1 LLFIFKDLSDMRKL
15 TADQLYR
22 FTSIDDQDF
31 QTNHSDTKEFMRRFH
46 PRAYQ
51 SLNFG
56 LHLRRNQNHIFI
68 MGEPGVGRIGM
79 TKSML
84 REAAKRKAIPQDVVL
99 VSDFTETNKTQ
110 YLFFDAGHGHAFKQ
124 AIEELITQLKSQLPV
139 VFDGH
144 AYQLKNQQLENEL
157 LAKQENAIAP
167 ALDLAESLSIE
178 VQQNENN
185 FVLYAV
191 VEGERLRMADLKKLD
206 EPLQKQFMQALDQV
220 EETLNKG
227 LTHFPF
233 LQHEYMDAGK
243 RLNTEVTNAHLAP
256 LIDTLKMEFGEN
268 KAVRGYLEALK
279 NAIVSKLHLFWD
291 QSADQVTSAAQTSM
305 EELLAEQSGMSV
317 FEVNLLVDHT
327 GLKHAPVIYEQ
338 NASMPKLF
346 GYTINSA
353 SANVTDPLT
362 LAMNHQAGLLQKANG
377 GYLMLSIQSVLKD
390 PEIWSNLKAALM
402 SKRLT
407 FEIPS
412 SSSVVP
418 YHLPD
423 YPLDVT
429 LVLVGQAEHFYALQE
444 LDAQF
449 NRLFKV
455 QVEFEAELKRTA
467 EHELVLAKQLA
478 SEVEAWD
485 DLPVRP
491 SALERLIE
499 YASRLV
505 ESQERLYTNKALLR
519 DVLAEANAFARAHDQ
534 QEVTRDIIED
544 TIAQRDF
551 HTGLMEDYYHRA
563 IIEEQVLIKVVGR
576 HIGMVN
582 GLTVL
587 TVGRQ
592 SFGQPVRITAQASA
606 GDEGVV
612 DIEREIEMAGPIHS
626 KGLLI
631 LSGYLRGRYMKHKS
645 LGFSASIVME
655 QTYDGVEGDSASSAE
670 LLALISSISQ
680 VPLRQDIAVTGSV
693 NQCGEIQ
700 PIGGVNEKIEG
711 FFKVCKAR
719 GLTGSQGVI
728 IPEANTK
735 HLMLNA
741 EVREAVNDQHFHLY
755 AMSHIDDALQLLS
768 GTEVGEIDTK
778 GHYPKGSLNEK
789 VMLALTEMNAKNNDH

>member
-1 LLFIFKDLSDMRKL
+1 MRKL
-15 TADQLYR
+15 SAPELYR
-22 FTSIDDQDF
+22 FTEINSEEF
-31 QTNHSDTKEFMRRFH
+31 HVSESDTKEFMQRFH

-56 LHLRRNQNHIFI
+56 LHLKRNQNHIFI

-84 REAAKRKAIPQDVVL
+84 REAAKRKDIPKDVVL
-99 VSDFTETNKTQ
+99 VSDFSEANKTQ
-110 YLFFDAGHGHAFKQ
+110 YLYFQAGHGHGFKQ
-124 AIEELITQLKSQLPV
+124 AVEELITQLKTQLPV

-157 LAKQENAIAP
+157 AQKQESALEP
-167 ALDLAESLSIE
+167 ALDLAESLNIE

-185 FVLYAV
+185 FVLFAV

-206 EPLQKQFMQALDQV
+206 EPLQRYFMDGLDQV
-220 EETLNKG
+220 EEALNKG

-233 LQHEYMDAGK
+233 LQHEFMDAGK
-243 RLNTEVTNAHLAP
+243 KLNTQVANEHLEP
-256 LIDTLKMEFGEN
+256 LIDSLKMEFGETP
-268 KAVRGYLEALK
+268 KIKDYLDSLKEAV
-279 NAIVSKLHLFWD
+279 VSKLHLFWD
-291 QSADQVTSAAQTSM
+291 QSAEQVTSAAQTSM

-317 FEVNLLVDHT
+317 FEVNLLIDHS

-338 NASMPKLF
+338 NATMPKLF

-353 SANVTDPLT
+353 SANATDTLT

-377 GYLMLSIQSVLKD
+377 GFLMLSVQSVLKD
-390 PEIWSNLKAALM
+390 PEIWSHLKAALM

-429 LVLVGQAEHFYALQE
+429 LVLIGQAQHFYALQE
-444 LDAQF
+444 IDAQF

-455 QVEFEAELKRTA
+455 QVEFEVELDRTPD
-467 EHELVLAKQLA
+467 HELVLAKQLA
-478 SEVEAWD
+478 SEVEDWE

-505 ESQERLYTNKALLR
+505 ESQGRLYTNKAILR
-519 DVLAEANAFARAHDQ
+519 DVLAEANAFARAHDKG
-534 QEVTRDIIED
+534 EVTREIIEA
-544 TIAQRDF
+544 TIQQRDF

-563 IIEEQVLIKVVGR
+563 IIEEQVLIKVSGH

-626 KGLLI
+626 KGMLI
-631 LSGYLRGRYMKHKS
+631 LSGYVRGRYMKLKP

-670 LLALISSISQ
+670 LLALISSLSQ

-693 NQCGEIQ
+693 NQFGEIQ
-700 PIGGVNEKIEG
+700 PIGGVNEKVEG

-719 GLTGSQGVI
+719 GLTRQQGVV

-735 HLMLNA
+735 HLMLNG
-741 EVREAVNDQHFHLY
+741 EVREAVENGDFHVY
-755 AMSHIDDALQLLS
+755 AMSHIDDALGLLADMP
-768 GTEVGEIDTK
+768 VGEEREDGTF
-778 GHYPKGSLNEK
+778 PEGSINARVVKSLEKMNEK
-789 VMLALTEMNAKNNDH
+789 DSDHHSHD

>member
-1 LLFIFKDLSDMRKL
+1 MRKL
-15 TADQLYR
+15 SASELYR
-22 FTSIDDQDF
+22 FTQINAEKF
-31 QTNHSDTKEFMRRFH
+31 QFSESDTKEFMQRFH
-46 PRAYQ
+46 PRAFQ

-56 LHLRRNQNHIFI
+56 LHLKRNQNHIFI

-79 TKSML
+79 TKTLL
-84 REAAKRKAIPQDVVL
+84 REAAKRKEVPQDVVL
-99 VSDFTETNKTQ
+99 VSDFKEANKTQ
-110 YLFFDAGHGHAFKQ
+110 YLYFAPGHGYGFKQ
-124 AIEELITQLKSQLPV
+124 AMEELITQLKTQLPV

-157 LAKQENAIAP
+157 AQKQESALEP

-178 VQQNENN
+178 VQQNENS

-206 EPLQKQFMQALDQV
+206 EPLQRHFMDGLDQV
-220 EETLNKG
+220 EEALNKG

-233 LQHEYMDAGK
+233 LQHEFMEAGK
-243 RLNTEVTNAHLAP
+243 KLNTQVANEHLAP
-256 LIDTLKMEFGEN
+256 LIDALKMEFGEN
-268 KAVRGYLEALK
+268 PPINDYLEALK
-279 NAIVSKLHLFWD
+279 EAIVSKLHLFWD
-291 QSADQVTSAAQTSM
+291 QSAEQVTSAAQTSM
-305 EELLAEQSGMSV
+305 EELLAEQSSMSV
-317 FEVNLLVDHT
+317 FEVNLLIDQR
-327 GLKHAPVIYEQ
+327 GLQHAPVIYEQ
-338 NASMPKLF
+338 NATMPKLF

-353 SANVTDPLT
+353 SANATDTLT

-377 GYLMLSIQSVLKD
+377 GFLMLSVQSVLKD
-390 PEIWSNLKAALM
+390 PEVWSNLKAALM

-429 LVLVGQAEHFYALQE
+429 LVLIGQAQHFYALQE
-444 LDAQF
+444 IDAQF

-455 QVEFEAELKRTA
+455 QVEFEVELERTPD
-467 EHELVLAKQLA
+467 HELVLAKQLA
-478 SEVEAWD
+478 SEVAAWE
-485 DLPVRP
+485 DLPVHA

-505 ESQERLYTNKALLR
+505 ESQNRLYTNKAILR
-519 DVLAEANAFARAHDQ
+519 DVLAEANAFARAHNEA
-534 QEVTRDIIED
+534 EVTREIIEA
-544 TIAQRDF
+544 TILQRDF

-563 IIEEQVLIKVVGR
+563 IIEEQVLIRVTGY

-582 GLTVL
+582 ALTVL

-592 SFGQPVRITAQASA
+592 SFGQPVRITAQAAA

-626 KGLLI
+626 KGMLI
-631 LSGYLRGRYMKHKS
+631 LSGYVRGRYMKHKS
-645 LGFSASIVME
+645 MGFSASIVME

-670 LLALISSISQ
+670 LLALISSMAQ

-693 NQCGEIQ
+693 NQFGEVQ

-711 FFKVCKAR
+711 FFKICKAR
-719 GLTGSQGVI
+719 GLTRQQGVI

-741 EVREAVNDQHFHLY
+741 EVREAVTNGDFHIY
-755 AMSHIDDALQLLS
+755 AMSHIDDALGLL
-768 GTEVGEIDTK
+768 TEQPVGQEDAD
-778 GHYPKGSLNEK
+778 GHFPTGSVHARVMQNLAKMNEK
-789 VMLALTEMNAKNNDH
+789 DGEHDAD

>member
-1 LLFIFKDLSDMRKL
+1 MRKL
-15 TADQLYR
+15 SAPELYR
-22 FTSIDDQDF
+22 FTQINSEEF
-31 QTNHSDTKEFMRRFH
+31 HVSESDTKEFMQRFH

-56 LHLRRNQNHIFI
+56 LHLKRNQNHIFI

-84 REAAKRKAIPQDVVL
+84 REAAKRKDIPQDVVL
-99 VSDFTETNKTQ
+99 VSDFSEANKTQ
-110 YLFFDAGHGHAFKQ
+110 YLYFQAGHGHGFKQ
-124 AIEELITQLKSQLPV
+124 AVEELITQLKTQLPV

-144 AYQLKNQQLENEL
+144 AYQLKNQQLEND
-157 LAKQENAIAP
+157 LAQKQESALEP
-167 ALDLAESLSIE
+167 ALDLAESLNIE

-185 FVLYAV
+185 FVLFAV

-206 EPLQKQFMQALDQV
+206 EPLQRYFMDGLDQV
-220 EETLNKG
+220 EEALNKG

-233 LQHEYMDAGK
+233 LQHEFMDAGK
-243 RLNTEVTNAHLAP
+243 KLNTQVANEHLEP
-256 LIDTLKMEFGEN
+256 LIDSLKMEFGEN
-268 KAVRGYLEALK
+268 RKIKDYLDDLK
-279 NAIVSKLHLFWD
+279 DAIVSKLHLFWD
-291 QSADQVTSAAQTSM
+291 QSAEQVTSAAQTSM

-317 FEVNLLVDHT
+317 FEVNLLIDHT

-338 NASMPKLF
+338 NATMPKLF

-353 SANVTDPLT
+353 SANAIDTLT

-377 GYLMLSIQSVLKD
+377 GFLMLSVQSVLKD
-390 PEIWSNLKAALM
+390 PEIWSHLKAALM

-429 LVLVGQAEHFYALQE
+429 LVLIGQAQHFYALQE
-444 LDAQF
+444 IDAQF

-455 QVEFEAELKRTA
+455 QVEFEVELERTPD
-467 EHELVLAKQLA
+467 HELVLAKQLA
-478 SEVEAWD
+478 SEVEDWE

-505 ESQERLYTNKALLR
+505 ESQGRLYTNKAILR
-519 DVLAEANAFARAHDQ
+519 DVLAEANAFARAHDKG
-534 QEVTRDIIED
+534 EVTRETIED
-544 TIAQRDF
+544 TILQRDF

-563 IIEEQVLIKVVGR
+563 IIEEQVLIKVSGH

-626 KGLLI
+626 KGMLI
-631 LSGYLRGRYMKHKS
+631 LSGYVRGRYMKLKP

-670 LLALISSISQ
+670 LLALISSLSQ

-693 NQCGEIQ
+693 NQFGEIQ
-700 PIGGVNEKIEG
+700 PIGGVNEKVEG

-719 GLTGSQGVI
+719 GLTRQQGVI

-735 HLMLNA
+735 HLMLNG
-741 EVREAVNDQHFHLY
+741 EVRQAVENGDFHVY
-755 AMSHIDDALQLLS
+755 AMSHIDDALGLLADMP
-768 GTEVGEIDTK
+768 VGEEREDGTF
-778 GHYPKGSLNEK
+778 PEGSINARVVKSLEKMNEK
-789 VMLALTEMNAKNNDH
+789 DSDHHH

>member
-1 LLFIFKDLSDMRKL
+1 MRKL
-15 TADQLYR
+15 SAPELYR
-22 FTSIDDQDF
+22 FTQINSEEF
-31 QTNHSDTKEFMRRFH
+31 HVSESDTKEFMQRFH
-46 PRAYQ
+46 PRAFQ

-56 LHLRRNQNHIFI
+56 LHLKRNQNHIFI

-84 REAAKRKAIPQDVVL
+84 REAAKRKDIPQDVVL
-99 VSDFTETNKTQ
+99 VSDFSEANKTQ
-110 YLFFDAGHGHAFKQ
+110 YLYFQAGHGHGFKQ
-124 AIEELITQLKSQLPV
+124 AVEELITQLKTQLPV

-157 LAKQENAIAP
+157 AQKQESALEP
-167 ALDLAESLSIE
+167 ALDLAESLNIE

-185 FVLYAV
+185 FVLFAV

-206 EPLQKQFMQALDQV
+206 EPLQRYFMDGLDQV
-220 EETLNKG
+220 EEALNKG

-233 LQHEYMDAGK
+233 LQHEFMDAGK
-243 RLNTEVTNAHLAP
+243 KLNTQVANEHLEP
-256 LIDTLKMEFGEN
+256 LVDSLKMEFGEN
-268 KAVRGYLEALK
+268 PKIKDYLDSLK
-279 NAIVSKLHLFWD
+279 EAIVSKLHLFWD
-291 QSADQVTSAAQTSM
+291 QSAEQVTSAAQTSM

-317 FEVNLLVDHT
+317 FEVNLLIDHT

-338 NASMPKLF
+338 NATMPKLF

-353 SANVTDPLT
+353 SANATDTLT

-377 GYLMLSIQSVLKD
+377 GFLMLSVQSVLKD
-390 PEIWSNLKAALM
+390 PEIWSHLKAALM

-429 LVLVGQAEHFYALQE
+429 LVLIGQAQHFYALQE
-444 LDAQF
+444 IDAQF

-455 QVEFEAELKRTA
+455 QVEFEVELERTP

-478 SEVEAWD
+478 SEVEAWE

-505 ESQERLYTNKALLR
+505 ESQGRLYTNKAILR
-519 DVLAEANAFARAHDQ
+519 DVLAEANAFARAHDKG
-534 QEVTRDIIED
+534 EVTREIIED
-544 TIAQRDF
+544 TILQRDF

-563 IIEEQVLIKVVGR
+563 IIEEQVLIKVSGHHV
-576 HIGMVN
+576 GMVN

-626 KGLLI
+626 KGMLI
-631 LSGYLRGRYMKHKS
+631 LSGYVRGRYMKLKP

-670 LLALISSISQ
+670 LLALISSLSQ

-693 NQCGEIQ
+693 NQFGEIQ
-700 PIGGVNEKIEG
+700 PIGGVNEKVEG

-719 GLTGSQGVI
+719 GLTGQQGVI

-741 EVREAVNDQHFHLY
+741 EVRGAVEKGDFHVY
-755 AMSHIDDALQLLS
+755 AMSHIDDALGLLADMP
-768 GTEVGEIDTK
+768 VGEEREDGTF
-778 GHYPKGSLNEK
+778 PEGSINARVMKSLEKMNEK
-789 VMLALTEMNAKNNDH
+789 DSDHHH

>member
-1 LLFIFKDLSDMRKL
+1 MRKL
-15 TADQLYR
+15 SAPELYR
-22 FTSIDDQDF
+22 FTQINSEEF
-31 QTNHSDTKEFMRRFH
+31 HVSESDTKEFMQRFH
-46 PRAYQ
+46 PRAFQ

-56 LHLRRNQNHIFI
+56 LHLKRNQNHIFI

-84 REAAKRKAIPQDVVL
+84 REAAKRKDIPQDVVL
-99 VSDFTETNKTQ
+99 VSDFSEANKTQ
-110 YLFFDAGHGHAFKQ
+110 YLYFQAGHGHGFKQ
-124 AIEELITQLKSQLPV
+124 AVEELITQLKTQLPV

-157 LAKQENAIAP
+157 AQKQESALEP
-167 ALDLAESLSIE
+167 ALDLAESLNIE

-185 FVLYAV
+185 FVLFAV

-206 EPLQKQFMQALDQV
+206 EPLQRYFMDGLDQV
-220 EETLNKG
+220 EEALNKG

-233 LQHEYMDAGK
+233 LQHEFMDAGK
-243 RLNTEVTNAHLAP
+243 KLNTQVANEHLEP
-256 LIDTLKMEFGEN
+256 LVDSLKMEFGEN
-268 KAVRGYLEALK
+268 PKIKDYLDSLK
-279 NAIVSKLHLFWD
+279 EAIVSKLHLFWD
-291 QSADQVTSAAQTSM
+291 QSAEQVTSAAQTSM

-317 FEVNLLVDHT
+317 FEVNLLIDHS

-338 NASMPKLF
+338 NATMPKLF

-353 SANVTDPLT
+353 SANATDTLT

-377 GYLMLSIQSVLKD
+377 GFLMLSVQSVLKD
-390 PEIWSNLKAALM
+390 PEIWSHLKAALM

-429 LVLVGQAEHFYALQE
+429 LVLIGQAQHFYALQE
-444 LDAQF
+444 IDAQF

-455 QVEFEAELKRTA
+455 QVEFEVELERTP

-478 SEVEAWD
+478 SEVEAWE

-505 ESQERLYTNKALLR
+505 ESQGRLYTNKAILR
-519 DVLAEANAFARAHDQ
+519 DVLAEANAFARAHDKG
-534 QEVTRDIIED
+534 EVTREIIED
-544 TIAQRDF
+544 TILQRDF

-563 IIEEQVLIKVVGR
+563 IIEEQVLIKVSGHHV
-576 HIGMVN
+576 GMVN

-626 KGLLI
+626 KGMLI
-631 LSGYLRGRYMKHKS
+631 LSGYVRGRYMKLKP

-670 LLALISSISQ
+670 LLALISSLSQ

-693 NQCGEIQ
+693 NQFGEIQ
-700 PIGGVNEKIEG
+700 PIGGVNEKVEG

-719 GLTGSQGVI
+719 GLTGQQGVI

-741 EVREAVNDQHFHLY
+741 EVRGAVEKGDFHVY
-755 AMSHIDDALQLLS
+755 AMSHIDDALGLLADMP
-768 GTEVGEIDTK
+768 VGEEREDGTF
-778 GHYPKGSLNEK
+778 PEGSINARVMKSLEKMNEK
-789 VMLALTEMNAKNNDH
+789 DSDHHH

>member
-1 LLFIFKDLSDMRKL
+1 MRKL
-15 TADQLYR
+15 LPSELYR
-22 FTSIDDQDF
+22 HTSINPKDF
-31 QTNHSDTKEFMRRFH
+31 FENTSNTKEFMSRFH

-56 LHLRRNQNHIFI
+56 LHLKRKQNHIFI

-84 REAAKRKAIPQDVVL
+84 RDAAKRKPIPKDVVL
-99 VSDFTETNKTQ
+99 VSDFSEANKTQ
-110 YLFFDAGHGHAFKQ
+110 YLYFSAGSGHSFKQ
-124 AIEELITQLKSQLPV
+124 AMEELITQLKSQLPI

-144 AYQLKNQQLENEL
+144 AYQLKNQMLEAH
-157 LAKQENAIAP
+157 LAQKQEEALTP
-167 ALDLAESLSIE
+167 ALDLAESLNID

-185 FVLYAV
+185 FALYAI
-191 VEGERLRMADLKKLD
+191 VEGERLRVTDLKNLE
-206 EPLQKQFMQALDQV
+206 EPVQKYFMDALDQV
-220 EETLNKG
+220 EEELNKG

-233 LQHEYMDAGK
+233 LQHEFLEAGK
-243 RLNTEVTNAHLAP
+243 KLNTEVANEHLAP
-256 LIDTLKMEFGEN
+256 LIDALKMEFGESPEI
-268 KAVRGYLEALK
+268 KGYLESLK
-279 NAIVSKLHLFWD
+279 KAIVSKLHLFWD
-291 QSADQVTSAAQTSM
+291 QTNDQVTNTSQTSM
-305 EELLAEQSGMSV
+305 EELLAEQSGMSI
-317 FEVNLLVDHT
+317 FEVNLLVDHK
-327 GLKHAPVIYEQ
+327 GLQHAPVIYEQ
-338 NASMPKLF
+338 NASMPKVF

-353 SANVTDPLT
+353 SANATDTLT

-377 GYLMLSIQSVLKD
+377 GYLMLSIQPLLKD

-412 SSSVVP
+412 ASSVVP

-423 YPLDVT
+423 YPLELT
-429 LVLVGQAEHFYALQE
+429 LVLIGQASHFYALQE
-444 LDAQF
+444 IDAQF

-455 QVEFEAELKRTA
+455 QVEFEVELERTP
-467 EHELVLAKQLA
+467 EHEMVLAKQLA
-478 SEVEAWD
+478 SEVVDWD
-485 DLPVRP
+485 DLPVAP
-491 SALERLIE
+491 SGLERLIE

-505 ESQERLYTNKALLR
+505 ESQGRLYTNKAILR
-519 DVLAEANAFARAHDQ
+519 DVLAEANAFARAKDEA
-534 QEVTRDIIED
+534 EVTREIIEE
-544 TIAQRDF
+544 TIQQRDF
-551 HTGLMEDYYHRA
+551 HTGLVEDHYHRA
-563 IIEEQVLIKVVGR
+563 ISEEQVLINVTGS
-576 HIGMVN
+576 HMGMVN

-587 TVGRQ
+587 TIGRQ

-626 KGLLI
+626 KGMLI
-631 LSGYLRGRYMKHKS
+631 LSGYVRGRYMKHKS

-670 LLALISSISQ
+670 LLALLSSISN
-680 VPLRQDIAVTGSV
+680 VPLRQDLAITGSV
-693 NQCGEIQ
+693 NQFGQIQ

-719 GLTGSQGVI
+719 GLTGAQGAV

-741 EVREAVNDQHFHLY
+741 EVRQAVEDGQFHVY
-755 AMSHIDDALQLLS
+755 SMSHIDDALGLF
-768 GTEVGEIDTK
+768 TNMAVGVEQEK
-778 GHYPKGSLNEK
+778 GCFPEGSVNALVVKALEKMNEK
-789 VMLALTEMNAKNNDH
+789 DSDD

>member
-1 LLFIFKDLSDMRKL
+1 MRKL
-15 TADQLYR
+15 SAPELYR
-22 FTSIDDQDF
+22 FTQINSEEF
-31 QTNHSDTKEFMRRFH
+31 HVSESDTKEFMQRFH
-46 PRAYQ
+46 PRAFQ

-56 LHLRRNQNHIFI
+56 LHLKRNQNHIFI

-84 REAAKRKAIPQDVVL
+84 REAAKRKDIPQDVVL
-99 VSDFTETNKTQ
+99 VSDFSEANKTQ
-110 YLFFDAGHGHAFKQ
+110 YLYFQAGHGHGFKQ
-124 AIEELITQLKSQLPV
+124 AVEELITQLKTQLPV

-144 AYQLKNQQLENEL
+144 AYQLKNQQLEND
-157 LAKQENAIAP
+157 LAQKQESALEP
-167 ALDLAESLSIE
+167 ALDLAESLNIE

-185 FVLYAV
+185 FVLFAV

-206 EPLQKQFMQALDQV
+206 EPLQRYFMDGLDQV
-220 EETLNKG
+220 EEALNKG

-233 LQHEYMDAGK
+233 LQHEFMDAGK
-243 RLNTEVTNAHLAP
+243 KLNTQVANEHLEP
-256 LIDTLKMEFGEN
+256 LVDSLKMEFGEN
-268 KAVRGYLEALK
+268 PKIKDYLDSLK
-279 NAIVSKLHLFWD
+279 EAIVSKLHLFWD
-291 QSADQVTSAAQTSM
+291 QSAEQVTSAAQTSM

-317 FEVNLLVDHT
+317 FEVNLLIDHS

-338 NASMPKLF
+338 NATMPKLF

-353 SANVTDPLT
+353 SANATDTLT

-377 GYLMLSIQSVLKD
+377 GFLMLSVQSVLKD
-390 PEIWSNLKAALM
+390 PEIWSHLKAALM

-429 LVLVGQAEHFYALQE
+429 LVLIGQAQHFYALQE
-444 LDAQF
+444 IDAQF

-455 QVEFEAELKRTA
+455 QVEFEVELERTP

-478 SEVEAWD
+478 SEVEAWE

-505 ESQERLYTNKALLR
+505 ESQGRLYTNKAILR
-519 DVLAEANAFARAHDQ
+519 DVLAEANAFARAHDKG
-534 QEVTRDIIED
+534 EVTREIIED
-544 TIAQRDF
+544 TILQRDF

-563 IIEEQVLIKVVGR
+563 IIEEQVLIKVSGHHV
-576 HIGMVN
+576 GMVN

-626 KGLLI
+626 KGMLI
-631 LSGYLRGRYMKHKS
+631 LSGYVRGRYMKLKP

-670 LLALISSISQ
+670 LLALISSLSQ

-693 NQCGEIQ
+693 NQFGEIQ
-700 PIGGVNEKIEG
+700 PIGGVNEKVEG

-719 GLTGSQGVI
+719 GLTGQQGVI

-741 EVREAVNDQHFHLY
+741 EVRGAVEKGDFHVY
-755 AMSHIDDALQLLS
+755 AMSHIDDALGLLADMP
-768 GTEVGEIDTK
+768 VGEEREDGTF
-778 GHYPKGSLNEK
+778 PEGSINARVMKSLEKMNEK
-789 VMLALTEMNAKNNDH
+789 DSDHHH

>member
-1 LLFIFKDLSDMRKL
+1 MRKL
-15 TADQLYR
+15 SAPELYR
-22 FTSIDDQDF
+22 FTQINSEEF
-31 QTNHSDTKEFMRRFH
+31 HVNESDTKEFMQRFH

-56 LHLRRNQNHIFI
+56 LHLKRNQNHIFI

-84 REAAKRKAIPQDVVL
+84 REAAKRKDIPQDVVL
-99 VSDFTETNKTQ
+99 VSDFSEANKTQ
-110 YLFFDAGHGHAFKQ
+110 YLYFQAGHGHGFKQ
-124 AIEELITQLKSQLPV
+124 SVEELVTQLKTQLPV

-144 AYQLKNQQLENEL
+144 AYQLKNQQLEND
-157 LAKQENAIAP
+157 LAQKQESALEP
-167 ALDLAESLSIE
+167 ALDLAESLNIE

-185 FVLYAV
+185 FVLFAV

-206 EPLQKQFMQALDQV
+206 EPLQRYFMDGLDQV
-220 EETLNKG
+220 EEALNKG

-233 LQHEYMDAGK
+233 LQHEFMDAGK
-243 RLNTEVTNAHLAP
+243 KLNTQVANEHLEP
-256 LIDTLKMEFGEN
+256 LIDSLKMEFGEN
-268 KAVRGYLEALK
+268 RKIKDYLDDLK
-279 NAIVSKLHLFWD
+279 EAIVSKLHLFWD
-291 QSADQVTSAAQTSM
+291 QSAEQVTSAAQTSM

-317 FEVNLLVDHT
+317 FEVNLLIDHT

-338 NASMPKLF
+338 NATMPKLF

-353 SANVTDPLT
+353 SANAIDTLT

-377 GYLMLSIQSVLKD
+377 GFLMLSVQSVLKD
-390 PEIWSNLKAALM
+390 PEIWSHLKAALM

-429 LVLVGQAEHFYALQE
+429 LVLIGQAQHFYALQE
-444 LDAQF
+444 IDAQF

-455 QVEFEAELKRTA
+455 QVEFEVELERTPD
-467 EHELVLAKQLA
+467 HELVLAKQLA
-478 SEVEAWD
+478 SEVEDWE

-505 ESQERLYTNKALLR
+505 ESQGRLYTNKAILR
-519 DVLAEANAFARAHDQ
+519 DVLAEANAFARAHDKG
-534 QEVTRDIIED
+534 EVTRETIED
-544 TIAQRDF
+544 TILQRDF

-563 IIEEQVLIKVVGR
+563 IIEEQVLIKVSGH

-626 KGLLI
+626 KGMLI
-631 LSGYLRGRYMKHKS
+631 LSGYVRGRYMKLKP

-670 LLALISSISQ
+670 LLALISSLSQ

-693 NQCGEIQ
+693 NQFGEIQ
-700 PIGGVNEKIEG
+700 PIGGVNEKVEG

-719 GLTGSQGVI
+719 GLTRQQGVI

-735 HLMLNA
+735 HLMLNG
-741 EVREAVNDQHFHLY
+741 EVRQAVENGDFHVY
-755 AMSHIDDALQLLS
+755 AMSHIDDALGLLADMP
-768 GTEVGEIDTK
+768 VGEEREDGTF
-778 GHYPKGSLNEK
+778 PEGSINARVVKSLEKMNEK
-789 VMLALTEMNAKNNDH
+789 DSDHHH